1 MDSVVFCVVQ
11 TFPDLGPLLIWTVIL
26 LLGRP
31 FRFFF
36 FFFFLLCQRHSIT
49 QMCGVIVKQIVFL
62 TVNHRGPLPLREF
75 HSTDETR
82 VWRDPGG
89 S

>member
-1 MDSVVFCVVQ
+1 MKQIVSFTVNHR
-11 TFPDLGPLLIWTVIL
+11 GPLPLRELHSTDEPIVWRDPGGSRACI
-26 LLGRP
+26 RP
-31 FRFFF
+31 ISDTDIICDFFW
-36 FFFFLLCQRHSIT
+36 
-49 QMCGVIVKQIVFL
+49 KQIVFL

-75 HSTDETR
+75 HSTDETI

>member
-1 MDSVVFCVVQ
+1 M
-11 TFPDLGPLLIWTVIL
+11 
-26 LLGRP
+26 LGRGLATSAERLAGHP
-31 FRFFF
+31 FRFFCLF
-36 FFFFLLCQRHSIT
+36 FLFLFFFFLLCQRHSIT